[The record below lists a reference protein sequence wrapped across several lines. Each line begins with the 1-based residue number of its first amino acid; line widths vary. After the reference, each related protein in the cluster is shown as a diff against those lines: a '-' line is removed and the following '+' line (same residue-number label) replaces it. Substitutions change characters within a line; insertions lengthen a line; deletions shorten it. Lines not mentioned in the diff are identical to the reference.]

1 MPHRTWDLPRPG
13 VDQTGVPCIAR
24 WILHHRRNPFKEFH
38 LFIYLFLAV
47 LGLPCYEGFFLAAE
61 SWSYSPVAVHRLLI
75 MVASLVS
82 EHGLQGR
89 QASVGTQA

>member
-1 MPHRTWDLPRPG
+1 MSLALQGGFFT
-13 VDQTGVPCIAR
+13 TGEIP
-24 WILHHRRNPFKEFH
+24 LKN
-38 LFIYLFLAV
+38 FIYLFLAV
-47 LGLPCYEGFFLAAE
+47 LGLPCYEVFFLAAE

-75 MVASLVS
+75 MVASLVA